1 MMTIS
6 DRIAFKQRELERLEV
21 EYRSLYKAVMRP
33 CHRFSKAIETQLKYK
48 LYHSQCFY
56 ILQYRLVR
64 CSSSLTLSLMCRLIV
79 FSCLSL
85 IGPDKRKKVGES

>member
-33 CHRFSKAIETQLKYK
+33 CHRFSKAIETQLK
-48 LYHSQCFY
+48 
-56 ILQYRLVR
+56 
-64 CSSSLTLSLMCRLIV
+64 
-79 FSCLSL
+79 
-85 IGPDKRKKVGES
+85 